1 MSGIDWEA
9 AANHWIAQESAETS
23 MPEADLFT
31 EIEAFLARHKICT
44 LATAGNGIVRNTTVE
59 YLYAE
64 GAFWIISEGGQKFRT
79 LQANKNVCLAIHDD
93 DISFATLAGLQVTGT
108 AEVVEPFGEDY
119 AHACELRGLPM
130 ERLRAMPFVMN
141 IIKVTPTRF
150 DYVNGTLKERGFSP
164 RQHIEFRSGHTCTP
178 PTRHFPS
185 RKRTCGIWPL
195 YALRWLQ
202 TTARATHTPRSARS

>member
-1 MSGIDWEA
+1 MNGIDWEA
-9 AANHWIAQESAETS
+9 AANHWIAQESAETR
-23 MPEADLFT
+23 MPAADLFT

-119 AHACELRGLPM
+119 AHACELRGLPV

-150 DYVNGTLKERGFSP
+150 DYVDGTLKERGFSP
-164 RQHIEFRSGHTCTP
+164 RQHVEFW
-178 PTRHFPS
+178 RH
-185 RKRTCGIWPL
+185 
-195 YALRWLQ
+195 A
-202 TTARATHTPRSARS
+202 

>member
-1 MSGIDWEA
+1 M
-9 AANHWIAQESAETS
+9 
-23 MPEADLFT
+23 
-31 EIEAFLARHKICT
+31 
-44 LATAGNGIVRNTTVE
+44 RNTTVE

-164 RQHIEFRSGHTCTP
+164 RQHIDF
-178 PTRHFPS
+178 
-185 RKRTCGIWPL
+185 
-195 YALRWLQ
+195 
-202 TTARATHTPRSARS
+202 

>member
-1 MSGIDWEA
+1 MDGNAIDWEA
-9 AANHWIAQESAETS
+9 AARHWIDQEAGEAR
-23 MPEADLFT
+23 MPEGELIA

-64 GAFWIISEGGQKFRT
+64 GAFWIISEGGLKFRA
-79 LQANKNVCLAIHDD
+79 LQANTNVCLAIHDD

-164 RQHIEFRSGHTCTP
+164 RQHIEF
-178 PTRHFPS
+178 
-185 RKRTCGIWPL
+185 
-195 YALRWLQ
+195 
-202 TTARATHTPRSARS
+202 